1 MRCRKNKLF
10 DQTCTKVWFPAHVVG
25 SVEKKMNYQTIKF
38 KKYRNVGLIRL
49 NRPERMNAVNETMYQ
64 EIQRVL
70 RHTSTAEDIRVLV
83 LTGSVR
89 KKGDVV
95 KQAFCAGAD
104 LKEHSAGKRSHAQKR
119 TYIELAHET
128 TRLIYEFPKP
138 VIAAVNGPARGAG
151 AEMVLNCDFVMM
163 AEHATIAFPEIS
175 LGTFV
180 GGGVT
185 SLLPSLIGMMKAKEL
200 IYSGKIIDGK
210 SAVELGLAIKCLP
223 VENLLDQA
231 LLFAGELSQ
240 HAPLSMIFAKSRLQG
255 SGSLDMK
262 TVLALETDAILSCM
276 DTDDWHEGIKA
287 FMEKRKPVYKG
298 K

>member
-1 MRCRKNKLF
+1 
-10 DQTCTKVWFPAHVVG
+10 
-25 SVEKKMNYQTIKF
+25 MNYQTVKF
-38 KKYRNVGLIRL
+38 EKDRNIALIRL
-49 NRPERMNAVNETMYQ
+49 NRPERMNAVNETMYL
-64 EIQRVL
+64 EIQDVL
-70 RHTSTAEDIRVLV
+70 RQTRTAADIRALII
-83 LTGSVR
+83 TGSVL
-89 KKGDVV
+89 KKGEVV

-104 LKEHSAGKRSHAQKR
+104 LKEHSSGKRSHAQKR
-119 TYIELAHET
+119 KYIELAHQT
-128 TRLIYEFPKP
+128 TRMLHEFPKP

-151 AEMVLNCDFVMM
+151 AEMVINCDFVLM
-163 AEHATIAFPEIS
+163 AEKATIAFPEVG

-185 SLLPSLIGMMKAKEL
+185 YLLPAIVGMMKAKEL

-210 SAVELGLAIKCLP
+210 CAVDLGLAVKSVP
-223 VENLLDQA
+223 VDELLDQA

-240 HAPLSMIFAKSRLQG
+240 NAPLSMMFAKSRLQG
-255 SGSLDMK
+255 SGALDMK

-276 DTDDWHEGIKA
+276 DTEDWHEGITA